1 MDKTPL
7 IPWRRLLT
15 EGAVIVLSIL
25 LAFWI
30 DAWWQESED
39 RERELVVLQA
49 LLGELEGMRDDFD
62 SQRDYNE
69 GILAAT
75 TQLLEAGA
83 SGEQAISQRQVDKLL
98 GDIVWYNAASIW
110 QSATMDLLVS
120 AGDLAALSNMQ
131 LVQLLVPLHNRLEAA
146 QGRYRLDEA
155 LYREEIIPFLGQNG
169 NLPQILG
176 GIDHA
181 PGVPAWTYSFPDIH
195 IAEKAD
201 HRPLLSDSTFLGLLA
216 AKIDLQ
222 HDILN
227 YTLRDLDQDL
237 EEVIEVLKTE
247 LDGEYDGDSES

>member
-1 MDKTPL
+1 MDKKPT

-15 EGAVIVLSIL
+15 EGAIIVLSIL

-69 GILAAT
+69 AILAAT
-75 TQLLEAGA
+75 TQLLEAGTA
-83 SGEQAISQRQVDKLL
+83 GEHALGQDQVDELL
-98 GDIVWYNAASIW
+98 GDIVWYNASSIW
-110 QSATMDLLVS
+110 HSATMDLLVS

-131 LVQLLVPLHNRLEAA
+131 LVRLLVPLHNRLESA
-146 QGRYRLDEA
+146 QARYKLDEA
-155 LYREEIIPFLGQNG
+155 LYRNEVIPFLGKNG
-169 NLPQILG
+169 NLPQILA

-181 PGVPAWTYSFPDIH
+181 PGITNWPYEFPAIRISEST
-195 IAEKAD
+195 D
-201 HRPLLSDSTFLGLLA
+201 HRPLLSDSTFQGLLA

-227 YTLRDLDQDL
+227 YTLRDLDEDL
-237 EEVIEVLKTE
+237 GEVIEVLKIE
-247 LDGEYDGDSES
+247 LDE